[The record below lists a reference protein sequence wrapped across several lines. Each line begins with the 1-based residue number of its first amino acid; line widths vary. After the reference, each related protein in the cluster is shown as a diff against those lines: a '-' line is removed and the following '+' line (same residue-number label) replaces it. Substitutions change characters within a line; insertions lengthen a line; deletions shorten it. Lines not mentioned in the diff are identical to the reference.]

1 MKHTEPAKRWGLV
14 KQTRTATKSVSF
26 MGDAMS
32 HRNRE
37 PEIVLEHLAILMEND
52 RARRN
57 VVHHPGSYFVIMML

>member
-52 RARRN
+52 LFHPDSIER
-57 VVHHPGSYFVIMML
+57 VVT